1 MRYMTIKLRGLT
13 KTLLLFSLFA
23 SLAGCGGVEATVG
36 GSAPTQSS
44 EQEVAE
50 AVAESAP
57 SEAAGEIDIADI
69 PEYSGSPYVEV
80 SGNVPSFT
88 DADLSSPAETY
99 TPLDPLGR
107 CGSAMAIVSRE
118 TMPTEERGSIGMVK
132 PSGWHTVRYDDL
144 ISDRYLYNRC
154 HLIGYQLTAENANE
168 RNLITGTRY
177 LNVEGW
183 HTVRYDDLI
192 SDRYL
197 YNRCHLIGYQLTAE
211 NANERN
217 LITGTRY
224 LNVEGMLPFENE
236 VADYVEATGNRV
248 LYRVTPVFVGDELVA
263 RGVQMEAESVEDGG
277 AGVSF
282 NVFCH
287 NVQPGIQIDYQTGQS
302 RRSQDA
308 GPTGESSSI
317 QPSADQV
324 MYVLNVNSGKFHLP
338 DCPSVSK
345 MSDRNKREVTSTL
358 DQMRA
363 EGYSPCANCLS

>member
-1 MRYMTIKLRGLT
+1 MRHLSIKLRGLT
-13 KTLLLFSLFA
+13 KTLLLFSVFSTLV
-23 SLAGCGGVEATVG
+23 GCGEVGATVS
-36 GSAPTQSS
+36 GSVPTPVSGH
-44 EQEVAE
+44 EVAE

-99 TPLDPLGR
+99 APLDPLGR

-132 PSGWHTVRYDDL
+132 PSGWHTVRFDDL

-168 RNLITGTRY
+168 RNLITG
-177 LNVEGW
+177 
-183 HTVRYDDLI
+183 
-192 SDRYL
+192 
-197 YNRCHLIGYQLTAE
+197 A
-211 NANERN
+211 
-217 LITGTRY
+217 RY

-236 VADYVEATGNRV
+236 VAEYVEATGNRV

-263 RGVQMEAESVEDGG
+263 RGVQMEAKSVEDGG

-282 NVFCH
+282 NVFCY
-287 NVQPGIQIDYQTGQS
+287 NVQPGIQIDYQTGES

-308 GPTGESSSI
+308 VATGGLSSI

-324 MYVLNVNSGKFHLP
+324 AYVLNVSSGKFHLP
-338 DCPSVSK
+338 DCPSVGK
-345 MSDRNKREVTSTL
+345 MADYNKRDVMSTY
-358 DQMRA
+358 DEMIVN
-363 EGYSPCANCLS
+363 GYSPCGNCLPR

>member
-1 MRYMTIKLRGLT
+1 MHRMPFKLRGLT
-13 KTLLLFSLFA
+13 KTLILFSLF
-23 SLAGCGGVEATVG
+23 STLVGCGGVGAAVS

-44 EQEVAE
+44 EHEVSE
-50 AVAESAP
+50 AVVESTP
-57 SEAAGEIDIADI
+57 SEAAGELDISDI
-69 PEYSGSPYVEV
+69 PEFSGSPYVEV
-80 SGNVPSFT
+80 SGNVPTFT
-88 DADLSSPAETY
+88 EADLSSPAEAY
-99 TPLDPLGR
+99 APLDSLGR
-107 CGSAMAIVSRE
+107 CGSAMAIVSPD

-132 PSGWHTVRYDDL
+132 PS
-144 ISDRYLYNRC
+144 
-154 HLIGYQLTAENANE
+154 
-168 RNLITGTRY
+168 
-177 LNVEGW
+177 GW

-263 RGVQMEAESVEDGG
+263 RGVQMEAKSVEDGG

-302 RRSQDA
+302 WRSQDA

-317 QPSADQV
+317 QPSAGQV
-324 MYVLNVNSGKFHLP
+324 TYVLNVNSGKFHLP
-338 DCPSVSK
+338 DCLSVSK
-345 MSDRNKREVTSTL
+345 MSDRNKRDLTSTY
-358 DQMRA
+358 DEMIA
-363 EGYSPCANCLS
+363 NGYSPCGNCLPR

>member
-1 MRYMTIKLRGLT
+1 MRHMPFKLRGLT

-23 SLAGCGGVEATVG
+23 SLVGCGEVGATVS
-36 GSAPTQSS
+36 GSVPTPVSGH
-44 EQEVAE
+44 EVAE

-99 TPLDPLGR
+99 TPLDSLGR
-107 CGSAMAIVSRE
+107 CGSAMAIVSPD

-168 RNLITGTRY
+168 
-177 LNVEGW
+177 
-183 HTVRYDDLI
+183 
-192 SDRYL
+192 
-197 YNRCHLIGYQLTAE
+197 Q
-211 NANERN
+211 N

-224 LNVEGMLPFENE
+224 LNVEGMLPLENA
-236 VADYVEATGNRV
+236 VADYVESTGNRV

-263 RGVQMEAESVEDGG
+263 RGVQMEAQSVEDGG

-308 GPTGESSSI
+308 GPTGGSSSI

-324 MYVLNVNSGKFHLP
+324 TYVLNVNSDKFHLP
-338 DCPSVSK
+338 DCPSVGK
-345 MSDRNKREVTSTL
+345 MADRNKSDMLSTYEEMIDNGHL
-358 DQMRA
+358 
-363 EGYSPCANCLS
+363 PCGNCLPR

>member
-23 SLAGCGGVEATVG
+23 SLAGCGGVGATVG

-44 EQEVAE
+44 EHEVSE
-50 AVAESAP
+50 TVSESAP

-99 TPLDPLGR
+99 TPLDSLGR

-132 PSGWHTVRYDDL
+132 PSGWHTVRFDDL

-168 RNLITGTRY
+168 RNLITG
-177 LNVEGW
+177 
-183 HTVRYDDLI
+183 
-192 SDRYL
+192 
-197 YNRCHLIGYQLTAE
+197 A
-211 NANERN
+211 
-217 LITGTRY
+217 RY

-236 VADYVEATGNRV
+236 VAEYVEATGNRV

-263 RGVQMEAESVEDGG
+263 RGVQMEAKSVEDGG
-277 AGVSF
+277 VGVSF
-282 NVFCH
+282 NVFCY
-287 NVQPGIQIDYQTGQS
+287 NVQPGIQIDYQTGES

-308 GPTGESSSI
+308 VATGGLSSI

-324 MYVLNVNSGKFHLP
+324 AYVLNVSSGKFHLP
-338 DCPSVSK
+338 DCPSVGK
-345 MSDRNKREVTSTL
+345 MADYNKRDVMSTY
-358 DQMRA
+358 DEMIVN
-363 EGYSPCANCLS
+363 GYSPCGNCLPR

>member
-1 MRYMTIKLRGLT
+1 MRHMPIKLRGLT

-23 SLAGCGGVEATVG
+23 SLAGCGGAEATAS
-36 GSAPTQSS
+36 GSAPTPVSGREVS
-44 EQEVAE
+44 ETVS
-50 AVAESAP
+50 ESAP
-57 SEAAGEIDIADI
+57 SESAGALGIADI

-132 PSGWHTVRYDDL
+132 PSGWHTVRF
-144 ISDRYLYNRC
+144 
-154 HLIGYQLTAENANE
+154 
-168 RNLITGTRY
+168 
-177 LNVEGW
+177 
-183 HTVRYDDLI
+183 DDLI

-236 VADYVEATGNRV
+236 VAEYVEATGNRV

-263 RGVQMEAESVEDGG
+263 RGVQMEAKSVEDGG

-282 NVFCH
+282 NVFCY
-287 NVQPGIQIDYQTGQS
+287 NVQPGIQIDYQTGES

-308 GPTGESSSI
+308 VATGGLSSI

-324 MYVLNVNSGKFHLP
+324 AYVLNVSSGKFHLP
-338 DCPSVSK
+338 DCPSVGK
-345 MSDRNKREVTSTL
+345 MADYNKRDVMSTY
-358 DQMRA
+358 DEMIVN
-363 EGYSPCANCLS
+363 GYSPCGNCLPR

>member
-1 MRYMTIKLRGLT
+1 MRHMPIRLRGLT

-23 SLAGCGGVEATVG
+23 SLAGCGGVGATAS

-50 AVAESAP
+50 AVAKSAP

-107 CGSAMAIVSRE
+107 CGSAMAIVSHE

-132 PSGWHTVRYDDL
+132 PS
-144 ISDRYLYNRC
+144 
-154 HLIGYQLTAENANE
+154 
-168 RNLITGTRY
+168 
-177 LNVEGW
+177 GW

-345 MSDRNKREVTSTL
+345 MSDRNKREVTSII
-358 DQMRA
+358 DQMVS
-363 EGYSPCANCLS
+363 EGYTPCANCISG

>member
-1 MRYMTIKLRGLT
+1 MRHLPIKLRGLT
-13 KTLLLFSLFA
+13 KTLLLFSVFSTLV
-23 SLAGCGGVEATVG
+23 GCGEVGATVS
-36 GSAPTQSS
+36 GSVSTPVSGH
-44 EQEVAE
+44 EVAE

-99 TPLDPLGR
+99 TPLDSLGR

-177 LNVEGW
+177 LNVEG
-183 HTVRYDDLI
+183 
-192 SDRYL
+192 
-197 YNRCHLIGYQLTAE
+197 
-211 NANERN
+211 
-217 LITGTRY
+217 
-224 LNVEGMLPFENE
+224 MLPFENE
-236 VADYVEATGNRV
+236 VARYVESTGNRV

-263 RGVQMEAESVEDGG
+263 RGVQMEAQSVEDGG

-308 GPTGESSSI
+308 GSTGESSSI

-345 MSDRNKREVTSTL
+345 MSDRSKREVTSTI
-358 DQMRA
+358 DQMVA
-363 EGYSPCANCLS
+363 EGYSPCANCISG

>member
-1 MRYMTIKLRGLT
+1 MHRMPFKLRGLT
-13 KTLLLFSLFA
+13 KTLILFSLF
-23 SLAGCGGVEATVG
+23 STLVGCGGVGAAVS

-44 EQEVAE
+44 EHEVSE
-50 AVAESAP
+50 AVVESAP
-57 SEAAGEIDIADI
+57 SEAAGELDISNI
-69 PEYSGSPYVEV
+69 PEFSGSPYVEV
-80 SGNVPSFT
+80 SGNVPTFT
-88 DADLSSPAETY
+88 EADLSSPAEAY
-99 TPLDPLGR
+99 APLDSLGR
-107 CGSAMAIVSRE
+107 CGSAMAIVSPD
-118 TMPTEERGSIGMVK
+118 TMPTEERGSIGIVK
-132 PSGWHTVRYDDL
+132 PS
-144 ISDRYLYNRC
+144 
-154 HLIGYQLTAENANE
+154 
-168 RNLITGTRY
+168 
-177 LNVEGW
+177 GW

-263 RGVQMEAESVEDGG
+263 RGVQMEAKSVEDGG

-302 RRSQDA
+302 WRSQDV

-317 QPSADQV
+317 QPSA
-324 MYVLNVNSGKFHLP
+324 G
-338 DCPSVSK
+338 
-345 MSDRNKREVTSTL
+345 
-358 DQMRA
+358 
-363 EGYSPCANCLS
+363 

>member
-1 MRYMTIKLRGLT
+1 MRHIPFKLRGLT
-13 KTLLLFSLFA
+13 KTLLLVSLFA
-23 SLAGCGGVEATVG
+23 SLAGCGGAQATVS
-36 GSAPTQSS
+36 GSAPTPISGH
-44 EQEVAE
+44 EVSE
-50 AVAESAP
+50 AVVESAP
-57 SEAAGEIDIADI
+57 SEAAGALVMSDI

-99 TPLDPLGR
+99 TPLDSLGR

-168 RNLITGTRY
+168 
-177 LNVEGW
+177 
-183 HTVRYDDLI
+183 
-192 SDRYL
+192 
-197 YNRCHLIGYQLTAE
+197 Q
-211 NANERN
+211 N

-236 VADYVEATGNRV
+236 VARYVESTGNRV

-263 RGVQMEAESVEDGG
+263 RGVQMEAQSVEDGG

-308 GPTGESSSI
+308 GSTGESSSI

-324 MYVLNVNSGKFHLP
+324 VYVLNVNSGKFHLP

-345 MSDRNKREVTSTL
+345 MSDRNKREVTSTI
-358 DQMRA
+358 DQMVA
-363 EGYSPCANCLS
+363 EGYSPCANCISG

>member
-1 MRYMTIKLRGLT
+1 MRHMPIKLRGLT

-23 SLAGCGGVEATVG
+23 SLVGCGEAGATAS
-36 GSAPTQSS
+36 GSAPTPVSGHEVS
-44 EQEVAE
+44 ETVS
-50 AVAESAP
+50 ESAP
-57 SEAAGEIDIADI
+57 SESAGEIDIADI

-88 DADLSSPAETY
+88 DAALTSPAETY
-99 TPLDPLGR
+99 APLDPLGR

-132 PSGWHTVRYDDL
+132 PS
-144 ISDRYLYNRC
+144 
-154 HLIGYQLTAENANE
+154 
-168 RNLITGTRY
+168 
-177 LNVEGW
+177 GW

-263 RGVQMEAESVEDGG
+263 RGVQMEAKSVEDGG

-282 NVFCH
+282 NVFCY
-287 NVQPGIQIDYQTGQS
+287 NVQPGIQIDYQTGES

-308 GPTGESSSI
+308 GEVGESSSI
-317 QPSADQV
+317 HPSADQV
-324 MYVLNVNSGKFHLP
+324 TYVLNISSDKFHLP

-345 MSDRNKREVTSTL
+345 MADHNKRIFTSTY
-358 DQMRA
+358 DEMIA
-363 EGYSPCANCLS
+363 NGYSPCGNCLPR

>member
-1 MRYMTIKLRGLT
+1 MRHMPIKLRGLT
-13 KTLLLFSLFA
+13 KTLLLFSVFSTLV
-23 SLAGCGGVEATVG
+23 GCGEVGATVG
-36 GSAPTQSS
+36 GSAPTPVSGH
-44 EQEVAE
+44 EVAE

-132 PSGWHTVRYDDL
+132 PSGWHTVRF
-144 ISDRYLYNRC
+144 
-154 HLIGYQLTAENANE
+154 
-168 RNLITGTRY
+168 
-177 LNVEGW
+177 
-183 HTVRYDDLI
+183 DDLI

-236 VADYVEATGNRV
+236 VARYVESTGNRV

-263 RGVQMEAESVEDGG
+263 RGVQMEAKSVEDGG

-287 NVQPGIQIDYQTGQS
+287 NIQPGIEIDYLTGES

-308 GPTGESSSI
+308 GEVGESSSI
-317 QPSADQV
+317 HPSADQV
-324 MYVLNVNSGKFHLP
+324 TYVLNISSDKFHLP

-345 MSDRNKREVTSTL
+345 MADHNKRIFTSTY
-358 DQMRA
+358 DEMIA
-363 EGYSPCANCLS
+363 NGYSPCGNCLPR

>member
-1 MRYMTIKLRGLT
+1 MRHLPIKLSGLT
-13 KTLLLFSLFA
+13 KTLLLFSVFSTLV
-23 SLAGCGGVEATVG
+23 GCGEVAATVS
-36 GSAPTQSS
+36 GSVSTPVSGH
-44 EQEVAE
+44 EVAE

-57 SEAAGEIDIADI
+57 SQAAGEIDIADI

-88 DADLSSPAETY
+88 DADLSSPAETN
-99 TPLDPLGR
+99 TPLDSLGR

-177 LNVEGW
+177 LNVEG
-183 HTVRYDDLI
+183 
-192 SDRYL
+192 
-197 YNRCHLIGYQLTAE
+197 
-211 NANERN
+211 
-217 LITGTRY
+217 
-224 LNVEGMLPFENE
+224 MLPFENE
-236 VADYVEATGNRV
+236 VARYVESTGNRV

-263 RGVQMEAESVEDGG
+263 RGVQMEAQSVEDGG

-308 GPTGESSSI
+308 GSTGESSSI

-345 MSDRNKREVTSTL
+345 MSDRNKREVTSTI
-358 DQMRA
+358 DQMVA
-363 EGYSPCANCLS
+363 EGYSPCANCISG

>member
-1 MRYMTIKLRGLT
+1 MRHMPIKLRGLT
-13 KTLLLFSLFA
+13 KTLLLFSVFSTLV
-23 SLAGCGGVEATVG
+23 GCGEVGATVS
-36 GSAPTQSS
+36 GSVPTPVSGH
-44 EQEVAE
+44 EVAE

-132 PSGWHTVRYDDL
+132 PSGWHTVRF
-144 ISDRYLYNRC
+144 
-154 HLIGYQLTAENANE
+154 
-168 RNLITGTRY
+168 
-177 LNVEGW
+177 
-183 HTVRYDDLI
+183 DDLI

-236 VADYVEATGNRV
+236 VAEYVEATGNRV

-263 RGVQMEAESVEDGG
+263 RGVQMEAKSVEDGG

-317 QPSADQV
+317 QPSTDQV

-345 MSDRNKREVTSTL
+345 MSDRNKREVTSTI
-358 DQMRA
+358 DQMVS
-363 EGYSPCANCLS
+363 EGYTPCANCISG

>member
-1 MRYMTIKLRGLT
+1 MHRMPFKLRGLT
-13 KTLLLFSLFA
+13 KTLILFSLF
-23 SLAGCGGVEATVG
+23 STLVGCGGVGAAVS

-44 EQEVAE
+44 EHEVSE
-50 AVAESAP
+50 AVVESTP
-57 SEAAGEIDIADI
+57 SEAAGELDISDI
-69 PEYSGSPYVEV
+69 PEFSGSPYVEV
-80 SGNVPSFT
+80 SGNVPTFT
-88 DADLSSPAETY
+88 EADLSSPAEAY
-99 TPLDPLGR
+99 APLDSLGR
-107 CGSAMAIVSRE
+107 CGGAMAIVSPD

-132 PSGWHTVRYDDL
+132 PS
-144 ISDRYLYNRC
+144 
-154 HLIGYQLTAENANE
+154 
-168 RNLITGTRY
+168 
-177 LNVEGW
+177 GW

-263 RGVQMEAESVEDGG
+263 RGVQMEAKSVEDGG

-302 RRSQDA
+302 WRSQDA
-308 GPTGESSSI
+308 GPTGKSSSI
-317 QPSADQV
+317 QPSAGQV
-324 MYVLNVNSGKFHLP
+324 TYVLNVNSGKFHLP
-338 DCPSVSK
+338 DCLSVSK
-345 MSDRNKREVTSTL
+345 MSDRNKRDLTSTY
-358 DQMRA
+358 DEMIA
-363 EGYSPCANCLS
+363 NGYSPCGNCLPR

>member
-1 MRYMTIKLRGLT
+1 MRHMPIRLRGLT

-23 SLAGCGGVEATVG
+23 SLAGCGGAEATAS
-36 GSAPTQSS
+36 GSAPTPVSGREVS
-44 EQEVAE
+44 ETVS
-50 AVAESAP
+50 ESAP
-57 SEAAGEIDIADI
+57 SEAAGEIDFADI
-69 PEYSGSPYVEV
+69 PKYSGSPYVEV

-99 TPLDPLGR
+99 TPLDSLGR

-118 TMPTEERGSIGMVK
+118 TMPTEERGSIGMIK

-154 HLIGYQLTAENANE
+154 HLIGYQLTAE
-168 RNLITGTRY
+168 
-177 LNVEGW
+177 
-183 HTVRYDDLI
+183 
-192 SDRYL
+192 S
-197 YNRCHLIGYQLTAE
+197 
-211 NANERN
+211 ANERN

-236 VADYVEATGNRV
+236 VARYVESTGNSV

-277 AGVSF
+277 TGVSF

-302 RRSQDA
+302 WRSQDA

-345 MSDRNKREVTSTL
+345 MSDRNKREVTSTI
-358 DQMRA
+358 DQMVS
-363 EGYSPCANCLS
+363 EGYTPCANCISG

>member
-1 MRYMTIKLRGLT
+1 MRHLPIKLRGLT
-13 KTLLLFSLFA
+13 KTLLLFSVFSTLV
-23 SLAGCGGVEATVG
+23 GCGEVGATVS
-36 GSAPTQSS
+36 GSVSTPVSGH
-44 EQEVAE
+44 EVAE

-99 TPLDPLGR
+99 TPLDSLGR

-177 LNVEGW
+177 LNVEG
-183 HTVRYDDLI
+183 
-192 SDRYL
+192 
-197 YNRCHLIGYQLTAE
+197 
-211 NANERN
+211 
-217 LITGTRY
+217 
-224 LNVEGMLPFENE
+224 MLPFENE
-236 VADYVEATGNRV
+236 VARYVESTGNRV

-263 RGVQMEAESVEDGG
+263 RGVQMEAQSVEDGG

-308 GPTGESSSI
+308 GSTGESSSI

-345 MSDRNKREVTSTL
+345 MSDRNKREVTSTI
-358 DQMRA
+358 DQMVA
-363 EGYSPCANCLS
+363 EGYSPCANCISG

>member
-1 MRYMTIKLRGLT
+1 MRHMPIKLRGLT

-23 SLAGCGGVEATVG
+23 FLAGCGGVGAAAS
-36 GSAPTQSS
+36 GSAPTPVSGHEVS
-44 EQEVAE
+44 ETVS
-50 AVAESAP
+50 ESAP

-88 DADLSSPAETY
+88 DAALTSPAETY
-99 TPLDPLGR
+99 APLDPLGR

-177 LNVEGW
+177 LNVEG
-183 HTVRYDDLI
+183 
-192 SDRYL
+192 
-197 YNRCHLIGYQLTAE
+197 
-211 NANERN
+211 
-217 LITGTRY
+217 
-224 LNVEGMLPFENE
+224 MLPFENE
-236 VADYVEATGNRV
+236 VARYVESTGNRV

-277 AGVSF
+277 TGVSF

-345 MSDRNKREVTSTL
+345 MSDRNKREVTSTI
-358 DQMRA
+358 DQMVS
-363 EGYSPCANCLS
+363 EGYTPCANCISG

>member
-1 MRYMTIKLRGLT
+1 MRHLPIKLRGLT
-13 KTLLLFSLFA
+13 KTLLLFSVFSTLV
-23 SLAGCGGVEATVG
+23 GCGEVGATVS
-36 GSAPTQSS
+36 GSVSTPVSGH
-44 EQEVAE
+44 EVAE

-69 PEYSGSPYVEV
+69 PECSGSPYVEV

-99 TPLDPLGR
+99 TPLDSLGR

-177 LNVEGW
+177 LNVEG
-183 HTVRYDDLI
+183 
-192 SDRYL
+192 
-197 YNRCHLIGYQLTAE
+197 
-211 NANERN
+211 
-217 LITGTRY
+217 
-224 LNVEGMLPFENE
+224 MLPFENE
-236 VADYVEATGNRV
+236 VADYVESTGNRV
-248 LYRVTPVFVGDELVA
+248 LYRVTPIFVGDELVA

-277 AGVSF
+277 TGVSF

-345 MSDRNKREVTSTL
+345 MSDRNKREVTSTI
-358 DQMRA
+358 DQMVS
-363 EGYSPCANCLS
+363 EGYTPCANCISG

>member
-1 MRYMTIKLRGLT
+1 MRHLPIKLRGLT
-13 KTLLLFSLFA
+13 KTLLLFSVFSTLV
-23 SLAGCGGVEATVG
+23 GCGEVAATVS
-36 GSAPTQSS
+36 GSVSTPVSGH
-44 EQEVAE
+44 EVAE

-99 TPLDPLGR
+99 TPLDSLGR

-177 LNVEGW
+177 LNVEG
-183 HTVRYDDLI
+183 
-192 SDRYL
+192 
-197 YNRCHLIGYQLTAE
+197 
-211 NANERN
+211 
-217 LITGTRY
+217 
-224 LNVEGMLPFENE
+224 MLPFENE
-236 VADYVEATGNRV
+236 VARYVESTANRV

-263 RGVQMEAESVEDGG
+263 RGVQMEAQSVEDGG

-308 GPTGESSSI
+308 GSTGESSSI

-345 MSDRNKREVTSTL
+345 MSDRNKREVTSTI
-358 DQMRA
+358 DQMVA
-363 EGYSPCANCLS
+363 EGYSPCANCISG

>member
-1 MRYMTIKLRGLT
+1 MRHMPIKLRGLT
-13 KTLLLFSLFA
+13 ITLLLASLFA
-23 SLAGCGGVEATVG
+23 SLAGCGGAEATAS
-36 GSAPTQSS
+36 GSAPTPVTGH
-44 EQEVAE
+44 EVAE

-132 PSGWHTVRYDDL
+132 PSGWHTVRF
-144 ISDRYLYNRC
+144 
-154 HLIGYQLTAENANE
+154 
-168 RNLITGTRY
+168 
-177 LNVEGW
+177 
-183 HTVRYDDLI
+183 DDLI

-224 LNVEGMLPFENE
+224 LNVEGMLPFESE
-236 VADYVEATGNRV
+236 VAEYVEATGNRV

-263 RGVQMEAESVEDGG
+263 RGVQMEAKSVEDGG

-308 GPTGESSSI
+308 GSTGESSSI

-324 MYVLNVNSGKFHLP
+324 VYVLNVNSGKFHLP

-345 MSDRNKREVTSTL
+345 MSDRNKREVTSTI
-358 DQMRA
+358 DQMVA
-363 EGYSPCANCLS
+363 EGYSPCANCISG

>member
-1 MRYMTIKLRGLT
+1 MRHLPIKLRGLT
-13 KTLLLFSLFA
+13 KTLLLFSVFSTLV
-23 SLAGCGGVEATVG
+23 GCGEVGATVS
-36 GSAPTQSS
+36 GSVSTPVSGH
-44 EQEVAE
+44 EVAE

-99 TPLDPLGR
+99 TPLDSLGR

-177 LNVEGW
+177 LNVEG
-183 HTVRYDDLI
+183 
-192 SDRYL
+192 
-197 YNRCHLIGYQLTAE
+197 
-211 NANERN
+211 
-217 LITGTRY
+217 
-224 LNVEGMLPFENE
+224 MLPFENE
-236 VADYVEATGNRV
+236 VARYVESTGNRV

-263 RGVQMEAESVEDGG
+263 RGVQMEAQSVEDGG

-308 GPTGESSSI
+308 GSTGESSSI

-345 MSDRNKREVTSTL
+345 MSDRNKREVTSTI
-358 DQMRA
+358 DQMVS
-363 EGYSPCANCLS
+363 EGYTPCANCISG

>member
-1 MRYMTIKLRGLT
+1 MRHMPIKLRGLT

-23 SLAGCGGVEATVG
+23 PLAGCGGAEATAS
-36 GSAPTQSS
+36 GSAPTPVSGH
-44 EQEVAE
+44 EVAG

-57 SEAAGEIDIADI
+57 SESAGEIDIADI

-88 DADLSSPAETY
+88 DADLTSPAETY
-99 TPLDPLGR
+99 APLDPLGR

-132 PSGWHTVRYDDL
+132 PSGWQTVRYDDL
-144 ISDRYLYNRC
+144 I
-154 HLIGYQLTAENANE
+154 T
-168 RNLITGTRY
+168 
-177 LNVEGW
+177 
-183 HTVRYDDLI
+183 
-192 SDRYL
+192 DRYL

-263 RGVQMEAESVEDGG
+263 RGVQMEAKSVEDGG

-287 NVQPGIQIDYQTGQS
+287 NIQPGIEIDYLTGES

-308 GPTGESSSI
+308 GEVGESSSI
-317 QPSADQV
+317 HPSADQV
-324 MYVLNVNSGKFHLP
+324 TYVLNISSDKFHLP

-345 MSDRNKREVTSTL
+345 MADHNKRIFTSTY
-358 DQMRA
+358 DEMIA
-363 EGYSPCANCLS
+363 NGYSPCGNCLPR

>member
-1 MRYMTIKLRGLT
+1 MRHMPFKLRGLT

-23 SLAGCGGVEATVG
+23 SLVGCGEVGATVS
-36 GSAPTQSS
+36 GSVPTPVSGH
-44 EQEVAE
+44 EVAE

-99 TPLDPLGR
+99 TPLDSLGR

-177 LNVEGW
+177 LNVEG
-183 HTVRYDDLI
+183 
-192 SDRYL
+192 
-197 YNRCHLIGYQLTAE
+197 
-211 NANERN
+211 
-217 LITGTRY
+217 
-224 LNVEGMLPFENE
+224 MLPFENE
-236 VADYVEATGNRV
+236 VADCVEATGNRV

-263 RGVQMEAESVEDGG
+263 RGVQMEAKSVEDGG

-287 NVQPGIQIDYQTGQS
+287 NVQPGIEIDYRTGES

-308 GPTGESSSI
+308 AATGGSSSI

-324 MYVLNVNSGKFHLP
+324 AYVLNVNSDKFHLP
-338 DCPSVSK
+338 DCPSVGK
-345 MSDRNKREVTSTL
+345 MADRNKSDMLSTYDEMIDNGHL
-358 DQMRA
+358 
-363 EGYSPCANCLS
+363 PCGNCLPR

>member
-1 MRYMTIKLRGLT
+1 MRHMPFKLRGLT

-23 SLAGCGGVEATVG
+23 SLAGCGGAG
-36 GSAPTQSS
+36 AAASGSAPTPSS
-44 EQEVAE
+44 EYEVSE
-50 AVAESAP
+50 AVVESAP
-57 SEAAGEIDIADI
+57 SEAAGEMDNSEI

-80 SGNVPSFT
+80 SGNVPAFT

-177 LNVEGW
+177 LNVEG
-183 HTVRYDDLI
+183 
-192 SDRYL
+192 
-197 YNRCHLIGYQLTAE
+197 
-211 NANERN
+211 
-217 LITGTRY
+217 
-224 LNVEGMLPFENE
+224 MLPFENE
-236 VADYVEATGNRV
+236 VAEYVEATGNRV

-263 RGVQMEAESVEDGG
+263 RGVQMEAKSVEDGG
-277 AGVSF
+277 EGVSF

-287 NVQPGIQIDYQTGQS
+287 NVQPGIEIDYETGES
-302 RRSQDA
+302 RRSRDA
-308 GPTGESSSI
+308 GSTGGSSSI
-317 QPSADQV
+317 QPSAGRV
-324 MYVLNVNSGKFHLP
+324 AYVLNDNSGKFHLP

-345 MSDRNKREVTSTL
+345 MADRNKSDMACTYDE
-358 DQMRA
+358 MIA
-363 EGYSPCANCLS
+363 NGYSPCGNCRPDDRSRS

>member
-1 MRYMTIKLRGLT
+1 MHRMPFKLRGLT
-13 KTLLLFSLFA
+13 KTLLLFSLFSA
-23 SLAGCGGVEATVG
+23 LAGCGGVGAMVG

-44 EQEVAE
+44 EQEVSE

-57 SEAAGEIDIADI
+57 SEAAGDLDISDI

-80 SGNVPSFT
+80 SGNVPAFT
-88 DADLSSPAETY
+88 EADLSSPAETY
-99 TPLDPLGR
+99 APLDSLGR

-118 TMPTEERGSIGMVK
+118 TMPTEERGSIGMIK
-132 PSGWHTVRYDDL
+132 PS
-144 ISDRYLYNRC
+144 
-154 HLIGYQLTAENANE
+154 
-168 RNLITGTRY
+168 
-177 LNVEGW
+177 GW

-236 VADYVEATGNRV
+236 VADYVETTGNRV
-248 LYRVTPVFVGDELVA
+248 LYRVAPIFVGDELVA
-263 RGVQMEAESVEDGG
+263 RGVQMEARSVEDGG
-277 AGVSF
+277 EGVSF

-287 NVQPGIQIDYQTGQS
+287 NVQPGIKIDYRTGRS
-302 RRSQDA
+302 RRSQGGGEA
-308 GPTGESSSI
+308 GESSSSR
-317 QPSADQV
+317 PSADQV
-324 MYVLNVNSGKFHLP
+324 AYVLNVSSAKFHLP

-345 MSDRNKREVTSTL
+345 MSVHNKREVTSTF
-358 DQMRA
+358 DQMVA
-363 EGYSPCANCLS
+363 EGYSPCANCLSR

>member
-1 MRYMTIKLRGLT
+1 MRHIPFKLRGLT
-13 KTLLLFSLFA
+13 KTLLLVSLFA
-23 SLAGCGGVEATVG
+23 SLAGCGGAQATVS
-36 GSAPTQSS
+36 GSAPTPISGH
-44 EQEVAE
+44 EVSE
-50 AVAESAP
+50 AVVESAP
-57 SEAAGEIDIADI
+57 SEAAGALVMSDI

-99 TPLDPLGR
+99 TPLDSLGR

-132 PSGWHTVRYDDL
+132 PSGWHTVRYNDL

-168 RNLITGTRY
+168 
-177 LNVEGW
+177 
-183 HTVRYDDLI
+183 
-192 SDRYL
+192 
-197 YNRCHLIGYQLTAE
+197 Q
-211 NANERN
+211 N

-236 VADYVEATGNRV
+236 VARYVESTGNRV

-263 RGVQMEAESVEDGG
+263 RGVQMEAQSVEDGG

-308 GPTGESSSI
+308 GSTGESSSI

-324 MYVLNVNSGKFHLP
+324 VYVLNVNSGKFHLP

-345 MSDRNKREVTSTL
+345 MSDRNKREVTSTI
-358 DQMRA
+358 DQMVA
-363 EGYSPCANCLS
+363 EGYSPCANCISG

>member
-1 MRYMTIKLRGLT
+1 MRYMPIKLRGLT

-23 SLAGCGGVEATVG
+23 SLAGCGGAEATAS
-36 GSAPTQSS
+36 GSAPTPVSGHEVS
-44 EQEVAE
+44 ETVS
-50 AVAESAP
+50 ESAP
-57 SEAAGEIDIADI
+57 SEAAGEADFADI
-69 PEYSGSPYVEV
+69 PKYSGSPYVEV

-99 TPLDPLGR
+99 APLDSLGR
-107 CGSAMAIVSRE
+107 CGSAMAIVSLE

-168 RNLITGTRY
+168 
-177 LNVEGW
+177 
-183 HTVRYDDLI
+183 
-192 SDRYL
+192 
-197 YNRCHLIGYQLTAE
+197 Q
-211 NANERN
+211 N

-236 VADYVEATGNRV
+236 VARYVESTGNRV

-263 RGVQMEAESVEDGG
+263 RGVQMEAQSVEDGG

-282 NVFCH
+282 NVFCY
-287 NVQPGIQIDYQTGQS
+287 NVQHGIQIDYQTGQS

-308 GPTGESSSI
+308 GSTGESSSI

-324 MYVLNVNSGKFHLP
+324 MYVLNVRSDKLHLP

-345 MSDRNKREVTSTL
+345 MADRNKRDLTSTY
-358 DQMRA
+358 DEMIA
-363 EGYSPCANCLS
+363 NGYSPCANCLS

>member
-1 MRYMTIKLRGLT
+1 MHRMPFKLRGLT
-13 KTLLLFSLFA
+13 KTLLLFSLFSA
-23 SLAGCGGVEATVG
+23 LAGCGGVGATVG

-44 EQEVAE
+44 EQEVSE

-57 SEAAGEIDIADI
+57 SEAAGDLDISDI

-80 SGNVPSFT
+80 SGNVPAFT
-88 DADLSSPAETY
+88 EADLSSPAETY
-99 TPLDPLGR
+99 APLDSLGR

-132 PSGWHTVRYDDL
+132 PS
-144 ISDRYLYNRC
+144 
-154 HLIGYQLTAENANE
+154 
-168 RNLITGTRY
+168 
-177 LNVEGW
+177 GW

-263 RGVQMEAESVEDGG
+263 RGVQMEAKSVEDGG

-302 RRSQDA
+302 WRSQDA

-317 QPSADQV
+317 QPSAGQV
-324 MYVLNVNSGKFHLP
+324 TYVLNVNSGKFHLP
-338 DCPSVSK
+338 DCLSVSK
-345 MSDRNKREVTSTL
+345 MSDRNKRDLTSTY
-358 DQMRA
+358 DEMIA
-363 EGYSPCANCLS
+363 NGYSPCGNCLPR